1 MKVHR
6 KIRTL
11 SRSVFCVL
19 CPLSFV
25 LCLVA
30 CQPTDPID
38 QKVEALLAQMTLEEK
53 LGQMNQLN
61 SGWINPEI
69 CKQIKAG
76 QVGAILNTVNYE
88 EFMTYQRLAV
98 DSTRLGI
105 PLVFARDIIH
115 GFRTIFPIPIG
126 QAATWNPALVEKA
139 ARITAQ
145 EATQT
150 GVRWTF
156 SPMVDISRDP
166 RWGRLA
172 EGYGE
177 DTYLTSQMGA
187 ATVRGYQGEDL
198 TQTNTLAAC
207 VKHFAAYGAS
217 ESGRDYNTTWIPE
230 VLLRDVYLPPFKAAI
245 DAGSA
250 SIMCSFN
257 DINGVPSSANKHL
270 NIDILRKE
278 WGYDGLLD
286 SDWWSSAN
294 MVPHGYSKDL
304 KEAALQSI
312 NAGMEM
318 DMEGYGYL
326 WYLDDLLAEG
336 KIQESQIDD
345 AVRSI
350 LRFKFRLGLFD
361 NPYTAIEN
369 PEYFTEEAL
378 ATATQ
383 AVEES
388 ATLLKNNGILPLKV
402 QDSRLKT
409 LMVCGPL
416 SNSQHDQHGTWCFDG
431 VDSMAV
437 TPLAAFQEWGEA
449 NDVRI
454 IYEAGTTYSREE
466 DAAAVRKAVR
476 KARQADVVL
485 FFAGEESILSG
496 EARCRA
502 ELSLP
507 GMQTEMLEQ
516 LKETGKPIVMVV
528 MAGRPLTIGHEVDL
542 CDAVIYSYHGGTM
555 AGPGLCNVLTGK
567 VSPSGRVPMTI
578 PQLVGQVPIYYN
590 KKNTG
595 RPTHNPILMDEIAV
609 NAPQFSLGQSSY
621 HLEVGNDPLYAFGY
635 GLTYTTFAYS
645 PVTLSDTIL
654 TADGSI
660 TASCTVT
667 NTGKVDAKEVIQLYV
682 RDLVGDCR
690 PIRELKGFEK
700 VLIKAGESYT
710 ATFTI
715 TPDELA
721 YWHNEYTDT
730 RTQRCYLTTDPGDFH
745 VWISPSS
752 DTGEPVKFTLV
763 E

>member
-1 MKVHR
+1 MKTHR
-6 KIRTL
+6 NILTL
-11 SRSVFCVL
+11 SCLVFYVL
-19 CPLSFV
+19 CSMFFI
-25 LCLVA
+25 A
-30 CQPTDPID
+30 CNQQPKDEID

-53 LGQMNQLN
+53 LGQMNQL
-61 SGWINPEI
+61 SGGWINPDV
-69 CKQIKAG
+69 CNQIKAG
-76 QVGAILNTVNYE
+76 QVGAMLNTVNYE

-126 QAATWNPALVEKA
+126 QAATWNPDLVEHA
-139 ARITAQ
+139 ARITAE

-150 GVRWTF
+150 GLRWTF
-156 SPMVDISRDP
+156 SPMVDIARDP
-166 RWGRLA
+166 RWGRMA

-177 DTYLTSQMGA
+177 DTYLCSQMGA
-187 ATVRGYQGEDL
+187 AVVRGYQGDDL

-207 VKHFAAYGAS
+207 VKHFAAYGAA
-217 ESGRDYNTTWIPE
+217 ESGRDYNTTWVPE

-270 NIDILRKE
+270 NIDILREE

-286 SDWWSSAN
+286 SDWWSSSN
-294 MVPHGYSKDL
+294 MTAHGYSKDL
-304 KEAALQSI
+304 KEATLQSI

-318 DMEGYGYL
+318 DMEGHGYL

-369 PEYFTEEAL
+369 PEYFTSEAL
-378 ATATQ
+378 AAATQ

-388 ATLLKNNGILPLKV
+388 AILLKNNGILPLTTNH
-402 QDSRLKT
+402 SPLST
-409 LMVCGPL
+409 IMVTGPL
-416 SNSQHDQHGTWCFDG
+416 SNSQHDQHGTWCFDAI
-431 VDSMAV
+431 DSMAI

-454 IYEAGTTYSREE
+454 IYEAGMTYSREE
-466 DAAAVRKAVR
+466 DASAVRRAVR

-502 ELSLP
+502 DLSLP

-528 MAGRPLTIGHEVDL
+528 MAGRPLTIGHEIDL

-555 AGPGLCNVLTGK
+555 AGTGLCNVLTGV
-567 VSPSGRVPMTI
+567 VSPSGRVPMTM
-578 PQLVGQVPIYYN
+578 PQMVGQIPMYYN

-595 RPTHNPILMDEIAV
+595 RPTHNPVLIDDIPV
-609 NAPQFSLGQSSY
+609 NAPQFSLGESSY
-621 HLEVGNDPLYAFGY
+621 HLEVGDKPLYPFGY
-635 GLTYTTFAYS
+635 GLTYTTFEYS
-645 PVTLSDTIL
+645 PVTLSDTLITHNEHL
-654 TADGSI
+654 TA
-660 TASCTVT
+660 TCTVT
-667 NTGKVDAKEVIQLYV
+667 NTGNVDAHEVIQLYV

-690 PIRELKGFEK
+690 PVRELKGFEK
-700 VLIKAGESYT
+700 VLIPAGESYT
-710 ATFTI
+710 VTFTI
-715 TPDELA
+715 TPDQLA

-730 RTQRCYLTTDPGDFH
+730 RTQRCYLATDPGDFH
-745 VWISPSS
+745 LWISPSS
-752 DTGEPVKFTLV
+752 VAGEPVKFRLQ
-763 E
+763 